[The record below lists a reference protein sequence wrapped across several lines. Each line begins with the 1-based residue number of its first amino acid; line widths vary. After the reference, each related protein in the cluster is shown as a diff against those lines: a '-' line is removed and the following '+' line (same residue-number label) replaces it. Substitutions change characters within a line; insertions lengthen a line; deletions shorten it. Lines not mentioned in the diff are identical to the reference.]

1 MADFYRFE
9 PRMEALEDGG
19 QVTRKGAALYL
30 EGAITPP
37 RGWMDWD
44 TLSYHPPQGFR
55 EQMEAIEGEELT
67 VFIDSPGGDLAT
79 GMALYTALRQRRGV
93 TRCEVT
99 RAYSAATL
107 ALAGCDRGQRFLSPG
122 ATLLYHNPAVT
133 ADGDHR
139 DMARAQ
145 RMLTAFKAAV
155 VAAYAE
161 SSGMDADAISALMD
175 AETMYT
181 AREAVAAG
189 WADGLLPASATMCAT
204 APLRLRD
211 VLTVSRAATQKS
223 FQASLDAARPALG
236 NTEREEILAFAQSV
250 LKGA

>member
-1 MADFYRFE
+1 M
-9 PRMEALEDGG
+9 
-19 QVTRKGAALYL
+19 QKGAALYL

-37 RGWMDWD
+37 RGWIDWD
-44 TLSYHPPQGFR
+44 TFSYHPPQGFR

-67 VFIDSPGGDLAT
+67 VYIDSPGGDLST
-79 GMALYTALRQRRGV
+79 GMALYTALRQRRGM

-107 ALAGCDRGQRFLSPG
+107 ALAGCDKGQRFLSPG

-133 ADGDHR
+133 VDGDHR

-145 RMLTAFKAAV
+145 RMLATLKDAV

-181 AREAVAAG
+181 AREAVAAVLG
-189 WADGLLPASATMCAT
+189 ARDPFCVADGLLPASATMAAT
-204 APLRLRD
+204 SPLGLRD
-211 VLTVSRAATQKS
+211 VLTASQAATQRS
-223 FQASLDAARPALG
+223 FQAGLDAARLAHG
-236 NTEREEILAFAQSV
+236 NTEREEILAFAKSI